1 MLLFQRVRDG
11 GVVGVVSAGWAAR
24 VSLLQRS
31 AGQDCWDSLIQ
42 IPQPERPTSGHVSIL
57 CRYLV
62 QHLGGSAGTAIT
74 RVKRIRKSLVILFG

>member
-1 MLLFQRVRDG
+1 MLLFQRVRNG
-11 GVVGVVSAGWAAR
+11 GVVGEVPAGWAAR